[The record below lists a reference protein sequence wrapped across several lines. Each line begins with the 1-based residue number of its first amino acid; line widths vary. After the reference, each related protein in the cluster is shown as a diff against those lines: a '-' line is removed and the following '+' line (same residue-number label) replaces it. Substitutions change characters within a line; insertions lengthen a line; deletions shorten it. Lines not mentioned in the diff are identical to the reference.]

1 MTKKF
6 TLSFLLLLSILLVK
20 NINAQE
26 LRLYGGVQVYGS
38 VNGAFT
44 GPGIGFENSIARHF
58 TLNADL
64 NAGFSSTGSAI
75 EFKPAVQYYFKP
87 QNRGF
92 YIGPSFK
99 YIRLNEKG
107 NNEEYVDDLYSIGFN
122 VGIKTEFKSK
132 YVFLFNA
139 SPHATIGGAA
149 PESQVAGMS
158 VQAGIGIKL

>member
-1 MTKKF
+1 MFSNIQNTSNDKTIYSLF
-6 TLSFLLLLSILLVK
+6 PAITFNAFSK
-20 NINAQE
+20 NTNAQE

-139 SPHATIGGAA
+139 SPHATIGEQ
-149 PESQVAGMS
+149 PRKVKWRE
-158 VQAGIGIKL
+158 